1 MKKFLAS
8 TLALTTLLA
17 VNVSAAANLVKTA
30 DEIDT
35 STYYNDDYSGE
46 QVRDGIVRGEEFL
59 LHQWIT
65 DYEPEADLT
74 LTWSSPVTLTKA
86 VLYDRISATDN
97 VASGSITFYDGTV
110 VEFGALDP
118 DGLPTEV
125 AFDAVTTTSAVIH
138 VVADDGTLSVGLDEV
153 EFYDENGVN
162 IAPSATATASSVLPD
177 QSDNEEYVASWY
189 SESYTNWYGAEK
201 VINGY
206 AKANV
211 PEGAEFEWASQ
222 GEANPTITIN
232 WYDKITVGTIVLYDR
247 VNANDHVIGGVIT
260 FSDGSEIE
268 FDEIPNDGAP
278 YYIDVPD
285 KETTSIEINT
295 VTEGPNPGF
304 AEIEVYTEHFEN
316 GKPIGETEEAPVAE
330 AAAEETTAPETVEET
345 TAETVEEAAP
355 ETTETVEETAAPETV
370 EAEETVETAPQTS
383 DISAVLGAIAL
394 SGMALLKAVS
404 KKRS

>member
-86 VLYDRISATDN
+86 VFYDRVSAADN
-97 VASGSITFYDGTV
+97 VASGKITFSDGTV

-189 SESYTNWYGAEK
+189 SESYTNWYSAEK
-201 VINGY
+201 AINGY

-295 VTEGPNPGF
+295 ITEGPNPGF

-316 GKPIGETEEAPVAE
+316 GKPIDETEEAPT
-330 AAAEETTAPETVEET
+330 AEETTALETVDET
-345 TAETVEEAAP
+345 TTPEISAKPVEEAAP
-355 ETTETVEETAAPETV
+355 EITAETVKDSASETA
-370 EAEETVETAPQTS
+370 ETVETAPKTS

>member
-46 QVRDGIVRGEEFL
+46 QIRDGIVRGEEFL

-86 VLYDRISATDN
+86 VFYDRVSAADN
-97 VASGSITFYDGTV
+97 VASGKITFSDGTV

-189 SESYTNWYGAEK
+189 SESYTNWYSAEK
-201 VINGY
+201 AINGY

-295 VTEGPNPGF
+295 ITEGPNPGF

-316 GKPIGETEEAPVAE
+316 GKPIGETEEVPT
-330 AAAEETTAPETVEET
+330 AEETTAPETVDET
-345 TAETVEEAAP
+345 TTPEISAKPVEEAAP
-355 ETTETVEETAAPETV
+355 EITAETVEDSASETA
-370 EAEETVETAPQTS
+370 ETVETAPQTS
-383 DISAVLGAIAL
+383 DISVVLGAIAL
-394 SGMALLKAVS
+394 SGMALLRAVS

>member
-86 VLYDRISATDN
+86 VFYDRVSAADN
-97 VASGSITFYDGTV
+97 VASGKITFSDGTV

-201 VINGY
+201 AINGY

-295 VTEGPNPGF
+295 ITEGPNPGF

-316 GKPIGETEEAPVAE
+316 GKPIGETEEAPT
-330 AAAEETTAPETVEET
+330 AEETTAPETVDET
-345 TAETVEEAAP
+345 TTPEISAKPVEEAAP
-355 ETTETVEETAAPETV
+355 EITAETVEDSASETA
-370 EAEETVETAPQTS
+370 ETVETAPQTS
-383 DISAVLGAIAL
+383 DISVVLGAIAL
-394 SGMALLKAVS
+394 SGMALLRAVS

>member
-86 VLYDRISATDN
+86 VFYDRVSAADN
-97 VASGSITFYDGTV
+97 VASGKITFSDGTV

-177 QSDNEEYVASWY
+177 QSDNEENVASWY
-189 SESYTNWYGAEK
+189 SEAYTNWYGAEK
-201 VINGY
+201 AINGY
-206 AKANV
+206 AAANI

-222 GEANPTITIN
+222 GEANPIITIN
-232 WYDKITVGTIVLYDR
+232 WYDKITIGTIVLYDR
-247 VNANDHVIGGVIT
+247 VNADDHVIGGVIT

-295 VTEGPNPGF
+295 ITEGPNPGF

-316 GKPIGETEEAPVAE
+316 GKPIGETEEAPT
-330 AAAEETTAPETVEET
+330 AEETTAPETVDET
-345 TAETVEEAAP
+345 TTPETSAIPVEEAAP
-355 ETTETVEETAAPETV
+355 EITAETVEDSASETA
-370 EAEETVETAPQTS
+370 ETVETAPQTS

>member
-86 VLYDRISATDN
+86 VFYDRVSAADN
-97 VASGSITFYDGTV
+97 VASGKITFSDGTV

-177 QSDNEEYVASWY
+177 QSDNEENVASWY
-189 SESYTNWYGAEK
+189 SEAYTNWYGAEK
-201 VINGY
+201 AINGY
-206 AKANV
+206 AAANI
-211 PEGAEFEWASQ
+211 PKGAEFEWASQ
-222 GEANPTITIN
+222 GEANPIITIN
-232 WYDKITVGTIVLYDR
+232 WYDKITIGTIVLYDR
-247 VNANDHVIGGVIT
+247 VNADDHVIGGVIT

-278 YYIDVPD
+278 YYIDIPD
-285 KETTSIEINT
+285 KETISIEINT

-316 GKPIGETEEAPVAE
+316 GKPIGETEEAPT
-330 AAAEETTAPETVEET
+330 AEETTAPETVDET
-345 TAETVEEAAP
+345 TTPEISAKPVEEAAP
-355 ETTETVEETAAPETV
+355 EITAETVEDSASETA
-370 EAEETVETAPQTS
+370 ETVETAPQTS

>member
-86 VLYDRISATDN
+86 VFYDRVSAADN
-97 VASGSITFYDGTV
+97 VASGKITFSDGTV

-177 QSDNEEYVASWY
+177 QSDNEENVASWY
-189 SESYTNWYGAEK
+189 SEAYTNWYGAEK
-201 VINGY
+201 AINGY
-206 AKANV
+206 AAANI

-247 VNANDHVIGGVIT
+247 VNADDHVIGGVIT

-278 YYIDVPD
+278 YYIDIPD

-316 GKPIGETEEAPVAE
+316 GKPIGETEEAPT
-330 AAAEETTAPETVEET
+330 AEETTAPETVDET
-345 TAETVEEAAP
+345 TTPEISAKPVEEAAP
-355 ETTETVEETAAPETV
+355 EITAETVEDSASETA
-370 EAEETVETAPQTS
+370 ETVETAPQTS

>member
-86 VLYDRISATDN
+86 VFYDRVSAADN
-97 VASGSITFYDGTV
+97 VASGKITFSDGTV

-201 VINGY
+201 AINGY

-247 VNANDHVIGGVIT
+247 VNANDHVRRRYHILRRLRDRV
-260 FSDGSEIE
+260 
-268 FDEIPNDGAP
+268 
-278 YYIDVPD
+278 
-285 KETTSIEINT
+285 
-295 VTEGPNPGF
+295 
-304 AEIEVYTEHFEN
+304 
-316 GKPIGETEEAPVAE
+316 
-330 AAAEETTAPETVEET
+330 
-345 TAETVEEAAP
+345 
-355 ETTETVEETAAPETV
+355 
-370 EAEETVETAPQTS
+370 
-383 DISAVLGAIAL
+383 
-394 SGMALLKAVS
+394 
-404 KKRS
+404 

>member
-86 VLYDRISATDN
+86 VFYDRVSAADN
-97 VASGSITFYDGTV
+97 VASGKITFSDGTV

-177 QSDNEEYVASWY
+177 QSDNEENVASWY
-189 SESYTNWYGAEK
+189 SEAYTNWYGAEK
-201 VINGY
+201 AINGY
-206 AKANV
+206 AAANI

-222 GEANPTITIN
+222 GEANPIITIN
-232 WYDKITVGTIVLYDR
+232 WYDKITIGTIVLYDR
-247 VNANDHVIGGVIT
+247 VNADDHVIGGVIT

-278 YYIDVPD
+278 YYIDIPD

-316 GKPIGETEEAPVAE
+316 GKPIGETEEAPT
-330 AAAEETTAPETVEET
+330 AEETTAPETVDET
-345 TAETVEEAAP
+345 TTPEISAKPVEEAAP
-355 ETTETVEETAAPETV
+355 EITAETVEDSASETA
-370 EAEETVETAPQTS
+370 ETVETAPQTS

>member
-86 VLYDRISATDN
+86 VFYDRVSAADN
-97 VASGSITFYDGTV
+97 VASGKITFSDGTV

-201 VINGY
+201 AINGY

-295 VTEGPNPGF
+295 ITEGPNPGF

-316 GKPIGETEEAPVAE
+316 GKPIGETEEAPT
-330 AAAEETTAPETVEET
+330 AEEKTAPETVDET
-345 TAETVEEAAP
+345 STPEISAKPVEEAAP
-355 ETTETVEETAAPETV
+355 EITAETVEDSGSETA
-370 EAEETVETAPQTS
+370 ETVETAPQTS

>member
-86 VLYDRISATDN
+86 VFYDRVSAADN
-97 VASGSITFYDGTV
+97 VASGKITFSDGTV

-201 VINGY
+201 AINGY

-222 GEANPTITIN
+222 GEANPTITIS

-247 VNANDHVIGGVIT
+247 VNADDHVIGGVIT

-304 AEIEVYTEHFEN
+304 SEIEVYTEHFEN
-316 GKPIGETEEAPVAE
+316 GKPIGETEEATVAE
-330 AAAEETTAPETVEET
+330 LVAEAPETVEET
-345 TAETVEEAAP
+345 TTPETLAKPVEEAAP
-355 ETTETVEETAAPETV
+355 EITAETVEDSASETA
-370 EAEETVETAPQTS
+370 ETVETAPQTS

>member
-86 VLYDRISATDN
+86 VFYDRVSAADN
-97 VASGSITFYDGTV
+97 VASGKITFSAGTV

-201 VINGY
+201 AINGY

-316 GKPIGETEEAPVAE
+316 GKPIGETEEAPT
-330 AAAEETTAPETVEET
+330 AEETTAPETVDET
-345 TAETVEEAAP
+345 TTPEISAKPVEEAAP
-355 ETTETVEETAAPETV
+355 EITAETVEDSASETA
-370 EAEETVETAPQTS
+370 ETVETAPQTS
-383 DISAVLGAIAL
+383 DISVVLGAIAL
-394 SGMALLKAVS
+394 SGMALLRAVS

>member
-1 MKKFLAS
+1 MFYDR
-8 TLALTTLLA
+8 
-17 VNVSAAANLVKTA
+17 VSAA
-30 DEIDT
+30 
-35 STYYNDDYSGE
+35 
-46 QVRDGIVRGEEFL
+46 
-59 LHQWIT
+59 
-65 DYEPEADLT
+65 
-74 LTWSSPVTLTKA
+74 
-86 VLYDRISATDN
+86 DN
-97 VASGSITFYDGTV
+97 VASGKITFSDGTV

-201 VINGY
+201 AINGY

-295 VTEGPNPGF
+295 ITEGPNPGF

-316 GKPIGETEEAPVAE
+316 GKPIGETEEAPT
-330 AAAEETTAPETVEET
+330 AEETTALETVDET
-345 TAETVEEAAP
+345 TTPEISAKPVEEAAP
-355 ETTETVEETAAPETV
+355 EITAETVKDSASETA
-370 EAEETVETAPQTS
+370 ETVETAPKTS

>member
-46 QVRDGIVRGEEFL
+46 QIRDGIVRGEEFL

-86 VLYDRISATDN
+86 VFYDRVSAADN
-97 VASGSITFYDGTV
+97 VASGKITFSDGTV

-201 VINGY
+201 AINGY

-268 FDEIPNDGAP
+268 FYEIPNDGAP

-295 VTEGPNPGF
+295 ITEGPNPGF

-316 GKPIGETEEAPVAE
+316 GKPIGETEEAPN
-330 AAAEETTAPETVEET
+330 AEETTAPETVDET
-345 TAETVEEAAP
+345 TTPEISAKPVEEAAP
-355 ETTETVEETAAPETV
+355 EITAETVEDSASETA
-370 EAEETVETAPQTS
+370 ETVETAPQTS

>member
-8 TLALTTLLA
+8 TLDLTTLLA

-86 VLYDRISATDN
+86 VFYDRVSAADN
-97 VASGSITFYDGTV
+97 VASGKITFSDGTV

-177 QSDNEEYVASWY
+177 QSDNEENVASWY
-189 SESYTNWYGAEK
+189 SEAYTNWYSAEK
-201 VINGY
+201 AINGY

-232 WYDKITVGTIVLYDR
+232 WYDKVTVGTIVLYDR
-247 VNANDHVIGGVIT
+247 VNADDHVIGGVIT

-316 GKPIGETEEAPVAE
+316 GKPIGETEEAPT
-330 AAAEETTAPETVEET
+330 AEETTAPETVDET
-345 TAETVEEAAP
+345 TTPEISAKPVEEAAP
-355 ETTETVEETAAPETV
+355 EITAETVEDSASETA
-370 EAEETVETAPQTS
+370 ETVETAPQTS

>member
-17 VNVSAAANLVKTA
+17 GNVSAAANLVKTA

-86 VLYDRISATDN
+86 VFYDRVSAADN
-97 VASGSITFYDGTV
+97 VASGKITFSDGTV

-201 VINGY
+201 AINGY

-330 AAAEETTAPETVEET
+330 AAAEET
-345 TAETVEEAAP
+345 
-355 ETTETVEETAAPETV
+355 
-370 EAEETVETAPQTS
+370 VETAPQTS
-383 DISAVLGAIAL
+383 DISVVLGAIAL
-394 SGMALLKAVS
+394 SGMALLRAVS